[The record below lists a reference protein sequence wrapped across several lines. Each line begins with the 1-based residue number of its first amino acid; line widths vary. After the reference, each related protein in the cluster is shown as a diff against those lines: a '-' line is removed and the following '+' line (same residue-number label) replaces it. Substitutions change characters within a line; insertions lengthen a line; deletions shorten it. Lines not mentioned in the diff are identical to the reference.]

1 MEKGRRIKMHQL
13 QIIDETKE
21 KQTTATKK
29 TSASSK
35 KKPAASTAKASSS
48 QLKLTAAEKKLVQNY
63 RKGNKLEKELIA
75 MLVEKAS
82 EDLLSDKN
90 NTINQFISSLL
101 K

>member
-1 MEKGRRIKMHQL
+1 MPQL
-13 QIIDETKE
+13 QIIDEAKDQ
-21 KQTTATKK
+21 KKPAAAKKKPASTA
-29 TSASSK
+29 K
-35 KKPAASTAKASSS
+35 KKPAASAAKTSSA

-63 RKGNKLEKELIA
+63 RKCNKLEKELIA

-82 EDLLSDKN
+82 EDLLSEKN

>member
-1 MEKGRRIKMHQL
+1 MPQL

-21 KQTTATKK
+21 EKKTTAAKK
-29 TSASSK
+29 KPASTAK
-35 KKPAASTAKASSS
+35 KKPAASTARASSS

-63 RKGNKLEKELIA
+63 RKCNKLEKELIA
-75 MLVEKAS
+75 VLVEKAS
-82 EDLLSDKN
+82 EDLLSEKN

>member
-1 MEKGRRIKMHQL
+1 M
-13 QIIDETKE
+13 
-21 KQTTATKK
+21 
-29 TSASSK
+29 
-35 KKPAASTAKASSS
+35 AACGGVCMNISYEEAISRCWAEVDLS
-48 QLKLTAAEKKLVQNY
+48 QLVQNY
-63 RKGNKLEKELIA
+63 RKCNKLEKELIA

>member
-1 MEKGRRIKMHQL
+1 MKMPQL

-21 KQTTATKK
+21 QKKPTTA
-29 TSASSK
+29 K
-35 KKPAASTAKASSS
+35 KKPAASAKKKPAASAAKASSS

-63 RKGNKLEKELIA
+63 RKCNKLEKELIA
-75 MLVEKAS
+75 VLVEKAS
-82 EDLLSDKN
+82 EDLLSEKN